1 MQELERDVA
10 NYKPQMDELEV
21 VHQVSQAFSLSLS
34 ILIVYVFFHYFSPSN
49 LNAFGPLY
57 HLVFCEP
64 FLLRKKYLGSNFY
77 PK

>member
-34 ILIVYVFFHYFSPSN
+34 IVIV
-49 LNAFGPLY
+49 
-57 HLVFCEP
+57 
-64 FLLRKKYLGSNFY
+64 
-77 PK
+77 